1 MDGILFPTNFSLKIF
16 WDLNG
21 QLNNINRLDRVA
33 LYKDVFQRPLDGL
46 IQMKTTVF
54 YLNSLVGFP
63 ACSFRK
69 RILPSLTRNRARRF
83 FIDRPVCWPAKNSI
97 NAFGASF

>member
-21 QLNNINRLDRVA
+21 QLNNTNRLDRVA

-46 IQMKTTVF
+46 IQIKTTVC

-63 ACSFRK
+63 VVSERE
-69 RILPSLTRNRARRF
+69 F
-83 FIDRPVCWPAKNSI
+83 FLH
-97 NAFGASF
+97 